1 VRARR
6 RRRCHRRESYSHLSH
21 RNGVSFAAAE
31 MAGPAR
37 VGTALG
43 VQNTILLVSVAI
55 ALAALCPLVGR
66 CVLGPLAARERR
78 PPIRGSGSP
87 R

>member
-1 VRARR
+1 
-6 RRRCHRRESYSHLSH
+6 
-21 RNGVSFAAAE
+21 

-43 VQNTILLVSVAI
+43 LQNTILFVFVAI
-55 ALAALCPLVGR
+55 APPAFGAIVGLTSWPSGFALAALCPLIGWW
-66 CVLGPLAARERR
+66 VLGPLAARERR